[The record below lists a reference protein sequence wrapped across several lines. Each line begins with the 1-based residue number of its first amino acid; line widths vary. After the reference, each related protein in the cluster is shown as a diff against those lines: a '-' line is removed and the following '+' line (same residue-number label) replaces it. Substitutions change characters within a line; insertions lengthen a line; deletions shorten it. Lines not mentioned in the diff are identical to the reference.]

1 MSRPLQGAQFMLAAH
16 RISQLPAD
24 QYAEVAFAGRSNAGK
39 SSALNTLTGHKG
51 LARTSKTP
59 GRTQQMVAFSLP
71 AEGGGEVVT
80 QRLIDLPG
88 YGYAKVPL
96 EMREHWKKE
105 IDAYLH
111 RRQSLRG
118 LVLIVDI
125 RHPLKE
131 FDRLMLEFCDATQL
145 PCHLL
150 LTKADK
156 LSRGAATQALAAL
169 RKQFADEGLQ
179 ATAQVFSSAAGTGVD
194 EAREAVMRLLATPR
208 EGGHDGSARRPVLK
222 RWLPSGARC
231 ARKRDSRRAQGWLA
245 GDALF
250 ARRRTEASS
259 VDWLMPCVSTERR
272 ARALRPPAEGEW
284 LAA

>member
-1 MSRPLQGAQFMLAAH
+1 MSNPLQGAQFMLAAH

-24 QYAEVAFAGRSNAGK
+24 QGAEVAFAGRSNAGK
-39 SSALNTLTGHKG
+39 SSALNALTNHKG

-71 AEGGGEVVT
+71 EPDL
-80 QRLIDLPG
+80 RLIDLPG

-96 EMREHWKKE
+96 EMREHWKLE

-111 RRQSLRG
+111 QRQSLRG

-131 FDRLMLEFCDATQL
+131 FDRQMLEFCLGTQL

-156 LSRGAATQALAAL
+156 LSRNQAMQALATL
-169 RKQFADEGLQ
+169 RKQFVAEGLH
-179 ATAQVFSSAAGTGVD
+179 ASAQIFSSSAGTGVD
-194 EAREAVMRLLATPR
+194 EAREAVMTLLRQPR
-208 EGGHDGSARRPVLK
+208 VL
-222 RWLPSGARC
+222 GAR
-231 ARKRDSRRAQGWLA
+231 
-245 GDALF
+245 
-250 ARRRTEASS
+250 
-259 VDWLMPCVSTERR
+259 
-272 ARALRPPAEGEW
+272 
-284 LAA
+284 

>member
-1 MSRPLQGAQFMLAAH
+1 MSNSLQGAQFVLAAH

-24 QYAEVAFAGRSNAGK
+24 QGAEVAFAGRSNAGK
-39 SSALNTLTGHKG
+39 SSALNALTGHKG

-71 AEGGGEVVT
+71 AGAGQPVADL
-80 QRLIDLPG
+80 RLIDLPG

-96 EMREHWKKE
+96 EMREHWKLE

-111 RRQSLRG
+111 QRRSLRG

-131 FDRLMLEFCDATQL
+131 FDRQMLEFCFATQL

-156 LSRGAATQALAAL
+156 LSRGQATQALAAL
-169 RKQFADEGLQ
+169 RKQFAAEGLH
-179 ATAQVFSSAAGTGVD
+179 ATAQVFSSTAGTGVD
-194 EAREAVMRLLATPR
+194 EARQAVMTLLAQPR
-208 EGGHDGSARRPVLK
+208 DGAHQQR
-222 RWLPSGARC
+222 
-231 ARKRDSRRAQGWLA
+231 
-245 GDALF
+245 
-250 ARRRTEASS
+250 
-259 VDWLMPCVSTERR
+259 ER
-272 ARALRPPAEGEW
+272 
-284 LAA
+284 